1 MELAAVKEPLALIVK
16 LVVPEKASAV
26 ALVMACFTI
35 IVTLLLVYNHNSSWM
50 RYSKLRLKLLNQL
63 DMHRQHKFA
72 LKLNSDSIQKGKK
85 LKTGSKNFSFYKYY
99 NDSI

>member
-35 IVTLLLVYNHNSSWM
+35 IVTLLLTIGIQPQ
-50 RYSKLRLKLLNQL
+50 LQL
-63 DMHRQHKFA
+63 DPLFQA
-72 LKLNSDSIQKGKK
+72 PAEIVESIGHAPAAQVCAEAEFRFNTKRKK
-85 LKTGSKNFSFYKYY
+85 VKNR
-99 NDSI
+99 